1 VSTSAPHHGLAG
13 WCNSEESELQTGP
26 MIGPLDLAG
35 EIARW
40 GDRATG
46 AAAGSV
52 T

>member
-1 VSTSAPHHGLAG
+1 MWRVPAEDWDGETASGG
-13 WCNSEESELQTGP
+13 
-26 MIGPLDLAG
+26 MIAPLDLDG
-35 EIARW
+35 GMARW